1 MDALFQSNLLLLVLA
16 GVVLVGV
23 LSSLVAS
30 RFGAPLLL
38 VFLVIG
44 MLVGEDGPGGVLFSD
59 YRATYFVG
67 SAALAIILFDG
78 GLRARTSSFK
88 GALAPAIL
96 LSTAG
101 VVITAAV
108 AGVAAVFLLG
118 VPPLYGFLVGA
129 IIAST
134 DAAAVFFLLRAGG
147 LKLRRR
153 VNAVLEIESGTNDPV
168 AVFLTLAVVELILSG
183 SGGAWWETGVLV
195 LRQGALGA
203 AFGLAGGLAIVTLV
217 NRIDLP
223 GGLHPLFVIS
233 GAIAV
238 FGLAAV
244 LDGSGFL
251 AVYVAGLVV
260 GNRPVRASASIAAF
274 HDTATWLCQI
284 AMFML
289 LGLLVTPS
297 RLLPV
302 LVPALAIAA
311 VLTLVARPL
320 AVAICLA
327 PFRVSMREQV
337 FVAWVGLRGAVSIFL
352 AAIPM
357 LAGIAGAEVFFNV
370 AFVVVLASL
379 LVQGWTIAPLAR
391 RLGLALPGH
400 ARPVER
406 VEIDLPGQLTHE
418 IVGYPV
424 AAQSPVRDPAVLPR
438 WARPVFV
445 IRAGEVIEPV
455 RAGALAAGDYA
466 YFLAPPD
473 RAADLDRLF
482 STDEESR
489 RASVVPVF
497 PIDPS
502 APLGTLA
509 ALYGI
514 EVPAERASLTVE
526 ALFAERFADGAVTGD
541 VLPLDGVRLI
551 ARAVQGG
558 RLVEAGLVIA
568 DEDDPV
574 PATPRRVSPIH
585 HLIGFAQRFVKPAG
599 R

>member
-1 MDALFQSNLLLLVLA
+1 MDAVFQSNLLLLVLA

-38 VFLVIG
+38 VFLVVG
-44 MLVGEDGPGGVLFSD
+44 MLIGEDGPGGVPFND

-67 SAALAIILFDG
+67 SVALAIILFDG

-88 GALAPAIL
+88 GALAPAVL
-96 LSTAG
+96 LSTVG
-101 VVITAAV
+101 VVVTAAIV
-108 AGVAAVFLLG
+108 GVAAVFLLG

-129 IIAST
+129 IVAST

-147 LKLRRR
+147 LQLRRR

-168 AVFLTLAVVELILSG
+168 AVFLTLAVVELLLSG
-183 SGGAWWETGVLV
+183 PGGAWWETGVLV

-223 GGLHPLFVIS
+223 GGLHPVFVIA
-233 GAIAV
+233 GALSV

-284 AMFML
+284 AMFIL

-302 LVPALAIAA
+302 LVPALSIAA

-320 AVAICLA
+320 AVALCLA
-327 PFRVSMREQV
+327 PFRVSAREQA

-357 LAGIAGAEVFFNV
+357 LAGVAGAEVFFNV

-400 ARPVER
+400 ARAVER

-424 AAQSPVRDPAVLPR
+424 AAESPVRDPAVLPR

-445 IRAGEVIEPV
+445 VRGGEVLEPV
-455 RAGALAAGDYA
+455 GAGALVAGDYA

-482 STDEESR
+482 STDEESL
-489 RASVVPVF
+489 RARVVPVF

-502 APLGTLA
+502 VRLGTLA

-514 EVPAERASLTVE
+514 EVAAERAGLTVE
-526 ALFAERFADGAVTGD
+526 TLFAERFTDGAVAGD
-541 VLPLDGVRLI
+541 VLPLEGVRLI
-551 ARAVQGG
+551 ARAVRGG

-568 DEDDPV
+568 DEDEPV
-574 PATPRRVSPIH
+574 PATPRRVSPFH
-585 HLIGFAQRFVKPAG
+585 RLAGLAQRFVKPAG